1 MGQQWCTGMQM
12 QEDDLAGP
20 LVCEVVSGG
29 GAERAGIVVGW
40 RIRRVNG
47 VEVTSNSCQATSN
60 SCQAAQ

>member
-1 MGQQWCTGMQM
+1 M